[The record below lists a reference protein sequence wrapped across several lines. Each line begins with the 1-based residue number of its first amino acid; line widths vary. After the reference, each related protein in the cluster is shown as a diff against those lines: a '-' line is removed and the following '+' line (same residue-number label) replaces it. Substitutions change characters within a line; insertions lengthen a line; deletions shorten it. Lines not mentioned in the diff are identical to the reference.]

1 MRKAIGTWDRAGAA
15 TGRSTGRPG
24 TAYTGGTGQ
33 PYVWRSGRGMSG
45 RIGAERI
52 AGKHAGR
59 QEPGGAE
66 GDRKLTLSLPEAVIR
81 QLRRRMASEDTTMR
95 ALVLGALQ
103 EAGYAV
109 PAAEIRDRRRRGRA
123 P

>member
-1 MRKAIGTWDRAGAA
+1 
-15 TGRSTGRPG
+15 
-24 TAYTGGTGQ
+24 
-33 PYVWRSGRGMSG
+33 MSG

-52 AGKHAGR
+52 AGKHGGR

-66 GDRKLTLSLPEAVIR
+66 GDRKLTLSLPETVIR